1 MKNKVLKFYI
11 VAVYLFSTVVM
22 FGADP
27 GANDAEGTMEDITGD
42 NTGMPIDDYVWVLAV
57 IGLLFVFIKFR
68 AIYNSKIKG

>member
-27 GANDAEGTMEDITGD
+27 GADNDTGTMEGDGD
-42 NTGMPIDDYVWVLAV
+42 NTGMPIDDYVYVLAV